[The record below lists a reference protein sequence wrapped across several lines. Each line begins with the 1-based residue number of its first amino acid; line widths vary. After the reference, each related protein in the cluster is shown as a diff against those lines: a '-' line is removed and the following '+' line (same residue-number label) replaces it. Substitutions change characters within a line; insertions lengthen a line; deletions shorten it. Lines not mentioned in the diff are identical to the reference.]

1 MRSFEG
7 RLTRRCITALFSILG
22 AMLVIFVLINS
33 VPGDPA
39 TALLG
44 PGATPE
50 FSQRF
55 IREMGLDQPVY
66 IRFGMF
72 FRQVLSGN
80 LGTDV
85 ATGRSV
91 NQIVFSALPSTFSLA
106 FAAMALACLV
116 GIPAGVFCAVHKGTL
131 ADTLIA
137 MVSVVFVSVPSF
149 ILGIFL
155 LVIFSIWLQWLPVLG
170 GVENGTLGDQLIRMI
185 LPTVALSLGWIGLI
199 ARLVRTS
206 MLETLGENYIRT
218 ARAYGLS
225 ERLVLYKYALKNAII
240 PTLAVIGMGIGRLL
254 GGAVLIEILFAR
266 DGVGT
271 VLYNSLQARN
281 FSVLQGTVFV
291 VVVIF
296 VMVNL
301 LVELSYSLFDPRI
314 REGRS

>member
-1 MRSFEG
+1 
-7 RLTRRCITALFSILG
+7 
-22 AMLVIFVLINS
+22 MLLIFVLINS

-44 PGATPE
+44 PSATPE

-66 IRFGMF
+66 IRFMLF
-72 FRQVLSGN
+72 LKQILSGN

-85 ATGRSV
+85 VTGQSV
-91 NQIVFSALPSTFSLA
+91 NDIVFSALPSTFSLA
-106 FAAMALACLV
+106 FAAMALACV
-116 GIPAGVFCAVHKGTL
+116 IGIPAGVYSAVKKGSV
-131 ADTLIA
+131 ADTVIA
-137 MVSVVFVSVPSF
+137 MISVVFVSVPSF

-170 GVENGTLGDQLIRMI
+170 SVADIGFKDQLIRMI
-185 LPTVALSLGWIGLI
+185 LPTVALALGWIGLI

-206 MLETLGENYIRT
+206 MLETLGENFIRT

-266 DGVGT
+266 SGVGT
-271 VLYNSLQARN
+271 VLYNALQARN

-296 VMVNL
+296 VVVNL

-314 REGRS
+314 RLGRK

>member
-1 MRSFEG
+1 MLSLEG
-7 RLTRRCITALFSILG
+7 RLIRRCITALLSILG
-22 AMLVIFVLINS
+22 AMLLIFVLINS

-44 PGATPE
+44 PSATPE

-66 IRFGMF
+66 IRFMLF
-72 FRQVLSGN
+72 LKQILSGN

-85 ATGRSV
+85 VTGQSV
-91 NQIVFSALPSTFSLA
+91 NDIVFSALPSTFSLA
-106 FAAMALACLV
+106 FAAMALACV
-116 GIPAGVFCAVHKGTL
+116 IGIPAGVYSAVKKGSV
-131 ADTLIA
+131 ADTVIA
-137 MVSVVFVSVPSF
+137 MISVVFVSVPSF

-170 GVENGTLGDQLIRMI
+170 SVADIGFKDQLIRMI
-185 LPTVALSLGWIGLI
+185 LPTVALALGWIGLI

-206 MLETLGENYIRT
+206 MLETLGENFIRT

-266 DGVGT
+266 SGVGT
-271 VLYNSLQARN
+271 VLYNALQARN

-296 VMVNL
+296 VVVNL

-314 REGRS
+314 RLGRK